1 MEFSRVHL
9 LLLTKAKKPP
19 CRWQLILEEQV
30 IVYWGQLLLHGSACN
45 WRPLDVDQCKV
56 ASIQLW
62 SLLWETKRIKLKWEG
77 KFFSHSL
84 SRQYTVVVLY
94 LHLFMLSTDIRITKA
109 NWNNIPL
116 FLTLPIP
123 TENEAFSLTTIW
135 TKSKDY
141 FNSVFPYLFFIRL
154 TAVQK

>member
-19 CRWQLILEEQV
+19 CGWQLILEEQV

-56 ASIQLW
+56 ANIQLW

-84 SRQYTVVVLY
+84 SSVCSSHTVFT
-94 LHLFMLSTDIRITKA
+94 FMLSTDIRITKA

-123 TENEAFSLTTIW
+123 AENEAFSLTTIW
-135 TKSKDY
+135 TKSNDY